1 LLKSHHEYYSYY
13 YNSHTKQTSYTLPFT
28 VKLVHLLH
36 DLSLP
41 GIKQIEL
48 AKKNGGE
55 EEKQDDND
63 YGDENDTPDYIMEML
78 KPRS

>member
-1 LLKSHHEYYSYY
+1 
-13 YNSHTKQTSYTLPFT
+13 
-28 VKLVHLLH
+28 
-36 DLSLP
+36 LP

-63 YGDENDTPDYIMEML
+63 YGDENDTPDYIMDML